1 MVSIKTNFDFNN
13 LYEYPQMELCN
24 PNKHEICIMTNVK
37 ELKFTLRCND
47 VSEASFRVYKTMND
61 VDFPEYN
68 LIRKMRLVHF
78 DGIGYF
84 VIQEVSEI
92 FEEMIPYKDVTL
104 YSAEYMLNYK
114 PVNLCLTTMVDGGTT
129 VFAKSYKF
137 YDKDYPNDTL
147 MYRLFA
153 GADFKDWTFDYD
165 SIDESLMKK
174 YRSFDD
180 SGDGL
185 YGFLQNYVSTSYE
198 CVFTYDIENY
208 IVSVHKKDDLIRP
221 TDITLSM
228 DNLMKQANLKELS
241 DEISTVLAVKG
252 SDKLSLSKVNP
263 TGTDNIYNFDYY
275 LKEEWIGDD
284 FVVSSVK
291 YDSNGNVVYGSNG
304 KPVTVNITFT
314 EHVKLWEQKIRQIIT
329 DATTEGS
336 YGWLLKRYTYL
347 NAQYILI
354 NTYHTYAEYIYNYC
368 TEAISTYQDDTKKQ
382 KKSIWGTILFGIGL
396 AVVAVGA
403 VALAGITGG
412 GSLAM
417 GGAAVS
423 AMLAGDA
430 SALGTAIGISKLG
443 ATLVGLAATTTINA
457 GISTAFQGL
466 MSLGAMTYQTNIT
479 KDQMKKYQKVAQ
491 NNMDVYK
498 SGGDYVYELTPETL
512 TNLVSGRTKEFV
524 VDNPLFW
531 ISKTY
536 DESNV
541 GTICQKRP
549 NDDGV
554 KATVP
559 QNYCLDVLNQK
570 LNYIQDKLDQYVNI
584 YAYKNWF
591 STLEQE
597 ALQPFLI
604 QSEYSDESFTAT
616 DDIDI
621 ESATDTTKYVTT
633 NQGTMTIEE
642 YRCATDGHMIQYLCK
657 GDTKD
662 YEANPITFNETTFRN
677 WIVNY
682 PKWASYK
689 NDKKSIRGH
698 FYMSFDGTY
707 WTISDNDS
715 GSIINQI
722 YDSSKFPT
730 QLGVEQ
736 NTYNGKYKY
745 TPKSGDYI
753 MLNIYSEKIELM
765 DTLTVATQLAQQG
778 YEVLDECSQPAF
790 SFDIT
795 SNNFLFLPEYKE
807 WTEQLGF
814 DGDGLTLGSMINV
827 MYVDDQV
834 LNPFVQEVSFEYDN
848 PDSLSFTFG
857 NKFNLGTSE
866 YTLGKV
872 FSDNTSTVQRVQRA
886 LIGTSTTNG
895 SGSTGGRN
903 YRNNSSAIAST
914 NDAIDD
920 MQTFINEKV
929 VKEAEENA
937 KKFNNAIK
945 EANDR
950 LDGIINNDLADLKTD
965 LEEVKKETEDMGTKI
980 ANNTKDFATTI
991 GGGLGLHITP
1001 ITDDTGTR
1009 YCFHNGDTMASSY
1022 IYYYLTSSGF
1032 AWASFYTKRMISF
1045 FPPRFEDVPVYGR
1058 LDKNSIK
1065 TFDEW
1070 KYGMTGDGD
1079 MVMRQLTV
1087 DKITANQIAADSIL
1101 AQHIKAD
1108 QITGDKIKA
1117 NTITG
1122 SKIHGETI
1130 YASNLREDAWCMLVW
1145 QGTYNNLTTDTIRTS
1160 GEKDLNRFTAVM
1172 VYTSTGDGSTMV
1184 IRGATSSMVSRV
1196 PHTLSSRDS
1205 GHYLGGKKWYEGH
1218 YNTFASRSV
1227 TFGNDDNGSY
1237 VYFQRCY
1244 MLEFGIQPADNTY
1257 KGTDFNGLKFS
1268 GALDDRVITGMYPKF
1283 SEASDRNLPSKI
1295 YGLRFGVRASDEV
1308 RDD

>member
-24 PNKHEICIMTNVK
+24 PNKHEICIMTNIK

-61 VDFPEYN
+61 VNFPEYN
-68 LIRKMRLVHF
+68 LVRKMRLIHF

-92 FEEMIPYKDVTL
+92 FEEMVPYKDVTL

-153 GADFKDWTFDYD
+153 GADFKDWTFDYG
-165 SIDESLMKK
+165 SIDESLMTK

-241 DEISTVLAVKG
+241 DEITTVLAVKG

-263 TGTDNIYNFDYY
+263 NGTDNIYNFDYY
-275 LKEEWIGDD
+275 LDEEWIGDD
-284 FVVSSVK
+284 FIVQSVK
-291 YDSNGNVVYGSNG
+291 YDSKGNVVYGSNG
-304 KPVTVNITFT
+304 KPVTENMMFT
-314 EHVKLWEQKIRQIIT
+314 EHVKLWERKIKEIIT

-347 NAQYILI
+347 NAQYTLI

-368 TEAISTYQDDTKKQ
+368 TEAISTYKEETKEQ
-382 KKSIWGTILFGIGL
+382 KKSIWGTILFGVGL

-403 VALAGITGG
+403 IALAGISAG
-412 GSLAM
+412 GSLAA
-417 GGAAVS
+417 GGAAVT
-423 AMLAGDA
+423 AMLGGNAA
-430 SALGTAIGISKLG
+430 ALGTALGISELG
-443 ATLVGLAATTTINA
+443 ATVVGLAATTTINA

-466 MSLGAMTYQTNIT
+466 MNLGAMTYQTNIT
-479 KDQMKKYQKVAQ
+479 KDQMKKYQQVAQ
-491 NNMDVYK
+491 NNMDIYK
-498 SGGDYVYELTPETL
+498 SGGDYVYDLTPETL
-512 TNLVSGRTKEFV
+512 TNLVAGTTKEFV
-524 VDNPLFW
+524 VENPLFW

-536 DESNV
+536 STDSV

-549 NDDGV
+549 GDNGV
-554 KATVP
+554 KSTVS
-559 QNYCLDVLNQK
+559 QNYCLDVLSKK
-570 LNYIQDKLDQYVNI
+570 LNYIQDKLDRYVSI

-591 STLEQE
+591 SDKEQE
-597 ALQPFLI
+597 VLQPFLI

-621 ESATDTTKYVTT
+621 ESTTDTTKYVTT

-642 YRCATDGHMIQYLCK
+642 YRCATDGHMIHYLCK
-657 GDTKD
+657 GNTED
-662 YEANPITFNETTFRN
+662 YDANPITFDENVFRN

-689 NDKKSIRGH
+689 NDKKSIKGH
-698 FYMSFDGTY
+698 FYMSYDGY
-707 WTISDNDS
+707 SWLISDNDS
-715 GSIINQI
+715 GSVINEINGQ
-722 YDSSKFPT
+722 FPNA
-730 QLGVEQ
+730 LGVYQ

-753 MLNIYSEKIELM
+753 MLNIYSEAIELI

-827 MYVDDQV
+827 LYVDGQV

-872 FSDNTSTVQRVQRA
+872 FSNNTSTVQRVQRA

-895 SGSTGGRN
+895 SGNSGSTS
-903 YRNNSSAIAST
+903 RNNSSAIAST
-914 NDAIDD
+914 NDAIDNAVGIGED
-920 MQTFINEKV
+920 ALKRAEDLEKQYKADLQAQYNTLDRKINDTLST
-929 VKEAEENA
+929 A
-937 KKFNNAIK
+937 KQEIKNAILG
-945 EANDR
+945 E
-950 LDGIINNDLADLKTD
+950 
-965 LEEVKKETEDMGTKI
+965 KI
-980 ANNTKDFATTI
+980 DERISDSSAMVSRTI
-991 GGGLGLHITP
+991 AGGLGLYTTVLGNKDI
-1001 ITDDTGTR
+1001 GFR
-1009 YCFHNGDTMASSY
+1009 YCFHDGSSMSNSTTYFYASSGGF
-1022 IYYYLTSSGF
+1022 GF
-1032 AWASFYTKRMISF
+1032 ASYSTKGNISATSILN
-1045 FPPRFEDVPVYGR
+1045 GR
-1058 LDKNSIK
+1058 QVDGSAINWGGISRN
-1065 TFDEW
+1065 
-1070 KYGMTGDGD
+1070 GD
-1079 MVMRQLTV
+1079 MVIRDLVARKVSVEDIASHLIQA
-1087 DKITANQIAADSIL
+1087 DKIIA
-1101 AQHIKAD
+1101 Q
-1108 QITGDKIKA
+1108 
-1117 NTITG
+1117 NTITNSLVVNDTITG
-1122 SKIHGETI
+1122 NKIHANSI
-1130 YASNLREDAWCMLVW
+1130 YASNLREDAMCKELWRNSSPDTAFKEQVVTSMARLDNGQIDSFSNYTGAVVYCKKGASSCMLLKGTGSTIIAAVSGVD
-1145 QGTYNNLTTDTIRTS
+1145 QGSYNGWFYNYAGSSSSYAYRNVLHETTQIRFFNNYYLSYSGPESDGSWRVLGVGVGNGRERVIINPSFSYNNS
-1160 GEKDLNRFTAVM
+1160 FN
-1172 VYTSTGDGSTMV
+1172 
-1184 IRGATSSMVSRV
+1184 V
-1196 PHTLSSRDS
+1196 PYRI
-1205 GHYLGGKKWYEGH
+1205 
-1218 YNTFASRSV
+1218 
-1227 TFGNDDNGSY
+1227 
-1237 VYFQRCY
+1237 
-1244 MLEFGIQPADNTY
+1244 FGIRY
-1257 KGTDFNGLKFS
+1257 G
-1268 GALDDRVITGMYPKF
+1268 V
-1283 SEASDRNLPSKI
+1283 LPN
-1295 YGLRFGVRASDEV
+1295 
-1308 RDD
+1308 

>member
-1 MVSIKTNFDFNN
+1 
-13 LYEYPQMELCN
+13 MELCN
-24 PNKHEICIMTNVK
+24 PNKREICIMTNVK

-61 VDFPEYN
+61 VNFPEYN
-68 LIRKMRLVHF
+68 LVRKMRLIHF

-165 SIDESLMKK
+165 SIDESLMTK

-284 FVVSSVK
+284 FVVHSVK
-291 YDSNGNVVYGSNG
+291 YDSKGNVIYDSFGN
-304 KPVTVNITFT
+304 PITEQIMFT
-314 EHVKLWEQKIRQIIT
+314 EHVKLWEQKIKQIIT

-347 NAQYILI
+347 NSQYILM

-368 TEAISTYQDDTKKQ
+368 TEAISTYQEDTKKQ

-430 SALGTAIGISKLG
+430 AALGTAIGVSGLG
-443 ATLVGLAATTTINA
+443 ATLVGIAATTTINA

-466 MSLGAMTYQTNIT
+466 LSLGAMTYQTNIT

-531 ISKTY
+531 ISKTSY
-536 DESNV
+536 TDKDVEKGNYEV
-541 GTICQKRP
+541 ICQKRP

-554 KATVP
+554 KSTVS
-559 QNYCLDVLNQK
+559 QNYCLDVLDKK
-570 LNYIQDKLDQYVNI
+570 LNYIQGKLDEYIKI

-591 STLEQE
+591 NEKEQE
-597 ALQPFLI
+597 TLQPFLI

-657 GDTKD
+657 GDTKN
-662 YEANPITFNETTFRN
+662 YEANPITFNEATFRK
-677 WIVNY
+677 WLVNQNVLGVQ
-682 PKWASYK
+682 KWAKYK
-689 NDKKSIRGH
+689 NDLKSIKGH
-698 FYMSFDGTY
+698 FYMIFDGTS
-707 WTISDNDS
+707 WSISDNDS
-715 GSIINQI
+715 GSFINAI
-722 YDSSKFPT
+722 DDRTKFPT
-730 QLGVEQ
+730 AVGVEQ

-753 MLNIYSEKIELM
+753 MLNIYSEKIELI

-872 FSDNTSTVQRVQRA
+872 FSNNTSTVQRVQRA

-895 SGSTGGRN
+895 SSGGSSS
-903 YRNNSSAIAST
+903 RNNSSAIAST
-914 NDAIDD
+914 NDAIS
-920 MQTFINEKV
+920 N
-929 VKEAEENA
+929 
-937 KKFNNAIK
+937 
-945 EANDR
+945 
-950 LDGIINNDLADLKTD
+950 
-965 LEEVKKETEDMGTKI
+965 
-980 ANNTKDFATTI
+980 
-991 GGGLGLHITP
+991 
-1001 ITDDTGTR
+1001 ITDDDGVIDQKIKDYAFDLATELNKEETDKNNKLAAAIKKAIDDASNDLRQYVDNLDISGQIAENTKTIAGLAAGGVGL
-1009 YCFHNGDTMASSY
+1009 YSTVIKDSNGGNKCCFHNGSTMATST
-1022 IYYYLTSSGF
+1022 IYYFATANGF
-1032 AWASFYTKRMISF
+1032 VWHKYSYAGAVN
-1045 FPPRFEDVPVYGR
+1045 E
-1058 LDKNSIK
+1058 KNVAEKAKSW
-1065 TFDEW
+1065 D
-1070 KYGMTGDGD
+1070 TGFSVDGD
-1079 MVMRQLTV
+1079 MVLRNLTV
-1087 DKITANQIAADSIL
+1087 HKITTSQISAGAVRAGQIYAGAVNAHNIIADGI
-1101 AQHIKAD
+1101 
-1108 QITGDKIKA
+1108 ITGKQIRA
-1117 NTITG
+1117 
-1122 SKIHGETI
+1122 ETI
-1130 YASNLREDAWCMLVW
+1130 YASNLREDAWCKLVW
-1145 QGTYNNLTTDTIRTS
+1145 TNPNTSVAVDNGFTLRAQNNDQ
-1160 GEKDLNRFTAVM
+1160 LNRYTAAM
-1172 VYTSTGDGSTMV
+1172 VYCTNGQASGLVIKGMSTC
-1184 IRGATSSMVSRV
+1184 MVSKMRSVDTESGTKGFWFWKKSYGGSYDSFIAREVLFV
-1196 PHTLSSRDS
+1196 PDSKGGYLQFSSSQYLSF
-1205 GHYLGGKKWYEGH
+1205 GHYTVKESIGDDDVW
-1218 YNTFASRSV
+1218 V
-1227 TFGNDDNGSY
+1227 TPSFSTINKTNIPQY
-1237 VYFQRCY
+1237 V
-1244 MLEFGIQPADNTY
+1244 
-1257 KGTDFNGLKFS
+1257 
-1268 GALDDRVITGMYPKF
+1268 
-1283 SEASDRNLPSKI
+1283 
-1295 YGLRFGVRASDEV
+1295 YGLRFGVRASDEQ
-1308 RDD
+1308 RTE

>member
-1 MVSIKTNFDFNN
+1 
-13 LYEYPQMELCN
+13 MELCN
-24 PNKHEICIMTNVK
+24 PNKHEVCIMTNVK

-68 LIRKMRLVHF
+68 LVRKMRLIHF

-153 GADFKDWTFDYD
+153 GADFKDWTFDYG
-165 SIDESLMKK
+165 SIDESLMTK

-284 FVVSSVK
+284 FIVQSVK
-291 YDSNGNVVYGSNG
+291 YDSNGNVVYVNG
-304 KPVTVNITFT
+304 RPATVSMMFT

-329 DATTEGS
+329 DAATEGS

-368 TEAISTYQDDTKKQ
+368 TEAISTYKDNTKKQ
-382 KKSIWGTILFGIGL
+382 KRSIWGTILFGIGL

-403 VALAGITGG
+403 IALAGITAG
-412 GSLAM
+412 GSLAA
-417 GGAAVS
+417 GGAAVG

-430 SALGTAIGISKLG
+430 AALGSTLGISALG
-443 ATLVGLAATTTINA
+443 ATVVTVAATTTINA

-466 MSLGAMTYQTNIT
+466 LSLGAMTYQTNIT

-531 ISKTY
+531 ISKTSY
-536 DESNV
+536 TDEDVREGNYEV
-541 GTICQKRP
+541 ICQKRP
-549 NDDGV
+549 NDDNV
-554 KATVP
+554 KSTVV
-559 QNYCLDVLNQK
+559 QNYCLDILDKK
-570 LNYIQDKLDQYVNI
+570 LNYIQDRLDEYVNI

-591 STLEQE
+591 SDKEQE
-597 ALQPFLI
+597 VLQPFLI

-642 YRCATDGHMIQYLCK
+642 YRCATDGHMIQYLCA

-662 YEANPITFNETTFRN
+662 YEANPITFNETEFRK
-677 WIVNY
+677 WLVNQY
-682 PKWASYK
+682 VMGVQKWAKYK
-689 NDKKSIRGH
+689 NDLKSIKGH
-698 FYMSFDGTY
+698 FYMIFDGVS
-707 WTISDNDS
+707 WVISDNDS
-715 GSIINQI
+715 GSFINKI
-722 YDSSKFPT
+722 EDATNFPRV
-730 QLGVEQ
+730 LGVEQ

-753 MLNIYSEKIELM
+753 MLNIYSEKIELI

-827 MYVDDQV
+827 IYVDDQV

-872 FSDNTSTVQRVQRA
+872 FSNNTSTVQRVQRT

-895 SGSTGGRN
+895 SSGSGS
-903 YRNNSSAIAST
+903 YRNNSSAIAAT
-914 NDAIDD
+914 NDTIDD

-937 KKFNNAIK
+937 KKFNDAITD
-945 EANDR
+945 ANNR
-950 LDGIINNDLADLKTD
+950 LDNIIKNDLATIKSDLK
-965 LEEVKKETEDMGTKI
+965 EVQKETGDMKTKI
-980 ANNTKDFATTI
+980 AKNTQDFATTI
-991 GGGLGLHITP
+991 GGGLGLYVTP

-1009 YCFHNGDTMASSY
+1009 YCFHNGKTMKESY
-1022 IYYYLTSSGF
+1022 IYYYFASSGF
-1032 AWASFYTKRMISF
+1032 AWASFYKIRTSSIFKI
-1045 FPPRFEDVPVYGR
+1045 EKVPDYGR
-1058 LDKNSIK
+1058 LNENSIK
-1065 TFDEW
+1065 TFTGW
-1070 KYGMTGDGD
+1070 QYGMTGDGD

-1087 DKITANQIAADSIL
+1087 DKITSSQIAADTIL
-1101 AQHIKAD
+1101 AQNIKANT
-1108 QITGDKIKA
+1108 ITGDKIKA

-1122 SKIHGETI
+1122 SKIRAETI

-1145 QGTYNNLTTDTIRTS
+1145 EGSYKTLTTDTIRTK
-1160 GEKDLNRFTAVM
+1160 GEKDLDRFTAVM
-1172 VYTSTGDGSTMV
+1172 VYTSTYDGSVMV
-1184 IRGATSSMVSRV
+1184 IRGSTASMVSRV
-1196 PHTLSSRDS
+1196 PYQVSDPYV
-1205 GHYLGGKKWYEGH
+1205 GHYSWGGGKKWFSGE

-1227 TFGNDDNGSY
+1227 TFGNDENGSY
-1237 VYFQRCY
+1237 VYFHECY
-1244 MLEFGIQPADNTY
+1244 QLGFGIQPADEVYSGSNW
-1257 KGTDFNGLKFS
+1257 NGLKHS
-1268 GALDDRVITGMYPKF
+1268 GLREDRVTTGMFPKF
-1283 SEASDRNLPSKI
+1283 QFAPSRNLPSKI
-1295 YGLRFGVRASDEV
+1295 YGLRFGVRAEDET